1 MAKKPTPHPYA
12 DKLTFDRIMLLIAT
26 LVNHPGIGHSYTETS
41 DSKYHDA
48 LLEVQSQLQKIAAE
62 FSIEFPENYPATP
75 TIRKDLETLRHYG
88 ILDKRMY
95 RFGYYLGTGAMN
107 RDELLFAFQAIA
119 SQAKYQ
125 GNPQAR
131 KICEK
136 LFRGRQRG

>member
-26 LVNHPGIGHSYTETS
+26 LVNHPGIGHSDTETS

-75 TIRKDLETLRHYG
+75 TIRKDLETLHHYG
-88 ILDKRMY
+88 ILDRLSASNLVVKNTDYLAHLYHDRY
-95 RFGYYLGTGAMN
+95 RLRLG
-107 RDELLFAFQAIA
+107 DVI
-119 SQAKYQ
+119 
-125 GNPQAR
+125 
-131 KICEK
+131 
-136 LFRGRQRG
+136 